1 MSKKYN
7 IKNVA
12 NSYEFDVLYEEKI
25 YKYLCCKMSNKKV
38 VKKMDNDIKFTTY
51 HQWEN
56 YIQNKYKH
64 LSEFELIE
72 FSHFLNQKIR
82 NLKPGYE
89 YWKII
94 VPVIIT
100 LIIEEL
106 FSALID
112 ISQIK
117 INTVFELFIEL
128 IIIIFVTIISL
139 QIFIKTTKPIWDV
152 TDKIDFYSDYKEIID
167 KMIENY
173 NKDINNNP

>member
-1 MSKKYN
+1 MRKKYN

-12 NSYEFDVLYEEKI
+12 NYYKFDADYETKI
-25 YKYLCCKMSNKKV
+25 YKYLCCKRLNKKV
-38 VKKMDNDIKFTTY
+38 VKKMNDGIKFITY
-51 HQWEN
+51 HQWKN
-56 YIQNKYKH
+56 YIQDKYKD
-64 LSEFELIE
+64 LNKLELME

-94 VPVIIT
+94 VPIIIT
-100 LIIEEL
+100 LMVEEL
-106 FSALID
+106 FSTLID

-117 INTVFELFIEL
+117 INTVFELCIEL
-128 IIIIFVTIISL
+128 IIIIFVMIIGF
-139 QIFIKTTKPIWDV
+139 QIFINTTKPIWDV

-173 NKDINNNP
+173 DKVININP

>member
-1 MSKKYN
+1 MILNLQHIINGK
-7 IKNVA
+7 I
-12 NSYEFDVLYEEKI
+12 I
-25 YKYLCCKMSNKKV
+25 YKIS
-38 VKKMDNDIKFTTY
+38 I
-51 HQWEN
+51 
-56 YIQNKYKH
+56 KH

-152 TDKIDFYSDYKEIID
+152 TDKIDFYLII
-167 KMIENY
+167 K
-173 NKDINNNP
+173 K